1 MANYSIGDVETLTGV
16 KAHILRYWETVI
28 PGLAP
33 QKNVAGWRMYSQ
45 REIDIILRL
54 KYLINEKKFT
64 IEGAR
69 NQIIEEAEIANETD
83 AGETLQTIHDLRSDL
98 TTMYVSIHKYKSSE
112 NENVETK
119 IEKSNE

>member
-54 KYLINEKKFT
+54 KYLITEKKFT

-83 AGETLQTIHDLRSDL
+83 IGKTLQTIHDLRSDL
-98 TTMYVSIHKYKSSE
+98 TNMYVLVHQNKSGE
-112 NENVETK
+112 IKNENAETFS
-119 IEKSNE
+119 E